1 MIIGGLIMAI
11 HITELNIETYRGI
24 KSLKLNNLAPINII
38 TGDNNCGKTSVLE
51 VLRSIENPSDFRLWR
66 TLIRRNSNDIRD
78 GISYFEGF
86 CDLFDIDQIDKSI
99 KYDVKYKDKKYEV
112 VMNAEVS
119 EEELLEDEYLKL
131 IGLSHIERVGE
142 KDGIPDYIVN
152 TKKILLDIIV
162 NGIKMSENSVYEG
175 QFRFKPDLKHIDSN
189 ANQDKIVYIT
199 PERHTTG
206 GVYLNAVLNNSDM
219 YEQMLTVL
227 KEYDEDIISINYDN
241 SYVEGTTSRG
251 IYKIL
256 TKSHKKALPLN
267 VYGDGMKKAVLLM
280 SAAIAA
286 KDGVL
291 LIDEFETAI
300 HTSAM
305 DRTFA
310 WIIEMCIKLNVQ
322 VFMTSHSKEAIDKLL
337 KCSPQYTNMI
347 AVYTLNKRENKTVVR
362 RLDGHKAIEVQDN
375 MGLELR

>member
-1 MIIGGLIMAI
+1 MAI

-24 KSLKLNNLAPINII
+24 RSLKLNNLVPINII

-66 TLIRRNSNDIRD
+66 TLIRRNSNDIRE
-78 GISYFEGF
+78 GLSYFEGF
-86 CDLFDIDQIDKSI
+86 CDLFDIDQMDKLI

-112 VMNAEVS
+112 VINAEVS
-119 EEELLEDEYLKL
+119 EEELLEDEYLKI
-131 IGLSHIERVGE
+131 IGYTHFQRIAPS
-142 KDGIPDYIVN
+142 KDGIQDYIVN
-152 TKKILLDIIV
+152 PQKILLNIAV
-162 NGIKMSENSVYEG
+162 NGEKMSENSVYEG
-175 QFRFKPDLKHIDSN
+175 QFRFKPDLRNIDSN

-199 PERHTTG
+199 PEKHTTG
-206 GVYLNAVLNNSDM
+206 DVYLNAVLNNSDM
-219 YEQMLTVL
+219 YEQMLAVL

-241 SYVEGTTSRG
+241 SSVEGTTSRG

-286 KDGVL
+286 KNGVL

-310 WIIEMCIKLNVQ
+310 WIIEMCMKLNVQ

-337 KCSPQYTNMI
+337 KCSPQYTDMI

>member
-1 MIIGGLIMAI
+1 MAI

-24 KSLKLNNLAPINII
+24 RSLKLNNLVPINII

-66 TLIRRNSNDIRD
+66 TLIRRNSNDIRE
-78 GISYFEGF
+78 GLSYFEGF
-86 CDLFDIDQIDKSI
+86 CDLFDIDQMDKLI

-112 VMNAEVS
+112 VINAEVS
-119 EEELLEDEYLKL
+119 EEELLEDEYLKI
-131 IGLSHIERVGE
+131 IGYTHFQRIAPS
-142 KDGIPDYIVN
+142 KDGIQDYIVN
-152 TKKILLDIIV
+152 PQKILLNIAV
-162 NGIKMSENSVYEG
+162 NGEKMSENSVYEG
-175 QFRFKPDLKHIDSN
+175 QFRFKPDLRNIDSN

-199 PERHTTG
+199 PEKHTTG
-206 GVYLNAVLNNSDM
+206 DVYLNAVLNNSDM
-219 YEQMLTVL
+219 YEQMLAVL

-241 SYVEGTTSRG
+241 SSVEGTTSRG

-310 WIIEMCIKLNVQ
+310 WIIEMCMKLNVQ

-337 KCSPQYTNMI
+337 KCSPQYTDMI

>member
-1 MIIGGLIMAI
+1 MIIVGLIMAI

-66 TLIRRNSNDIRD
+66 TLIRRNFNDIRD
-78 GISYFEGF
+78 GLSYFEGF

-131 IGLSHIERVGE
+131 IGLSHIERIGE

-175 QFRFKPDLKHIDSN
+175 QFRFKTDLKHIDSN
-189 ANQDKIVYIT
+189 VNQEKIVYIT

-219 YEQMLTVL
+219 YEQMLAVL

-241 SYVEGTTSRG
+241 SSVDGTTSRG

-291 LIDEFETAI
+291 LIDEFETEI

>member
-1 MIIGGLIMAI
+1 MAI

-24 KSLKLNNLAPINII
+24 RSLKLNNLVPINII
-38 TGDNNCGKTSVLE
+38 TGDNNCGKTTVLE

-66 TLIRRNSNDIRD
+66 TLIRRNSNDIRE
-78 GISYFEGF
+78 GLSYFEGF
-86 CDLFDIDQIDKSI
+86 CDLFDIDQMDKLI

-112 VMNAEVS
+112 VINAEVS
-119 EEELLEDEYLKL
+119 EEELLEDEYLKI
-131 IGLSHIERVGE
+131 IGYTHFQRIAPS
-142 KDGIPDYIVN
+142 KDGIQDYIVN
-152 TKKILLDIIV
+152 PQKILLNIAV
-162 NGIKMSENSVYEG
+162 NGEKMSENSVYEG
-175 QFRFKPDLKHIDSN
+175 QFRFKPDLRNIDSN

-199 PERHTTG
+199 PEKHTTG
-206 GVYLNAVLNNSDM
+206 DVYLNAVLNNSDM
-219 YEQMLTVL
+219 YEQMLAVL

-241 SYVEGTTSRG
+241 SSVEGTTSRG

-310 WIIEMCIKLNVQ
+310 WIIEMCMKLNVQ

-337 KCSPQYTNMI
+337 KCSPQYTDMI

>member
-1 MIIGGLIMAI
+1 M
-11 HITELNIETYRGI
+11 
-24 KSLKLNNLAPINII
+24 
-38 TGDNNCGKTSVLE
+38 
-51 VLRSIENPSDFRLWR
+51 RSIENPSDFRLWR

-78 GISYFEGF
+78 GLSYFEGF

-112 VMNAEVS
+112 VINAEVS
-119 EEELLEDEYLKL
+119 EEELLEDEYLKI
-131 IGLSHIERVGE
+131 IGYTHFQRIAPS
-142 KDGIPDYIVN
+142 KDGIQDYIVN
-152 TKKILLDIIV
+152 PQKILLNIKV
-162 NGIKMSENSVYEG
+162 NGEKMSENSVYEG
-175 QFRFKPDLKHIDSN
+175 QFRFKSDLRNIDSN

-199 PERHTTG
+199 PEKHTTG
-206 GVYLNAVLNNSDM
+206 DVYLNAVLNNSDM
-219 YEQMLTVL
+219 YEQMLAVL

-241 SYVEGTTSRG
+241 SSVDGTTSRG

-291 LIDEFETAI
+291 LIDEFETEI

>member
-1 MIIGGLIMAI
+1 MAI

-24 KSLKLNNLAPINII
+24 RSLKLNNLVPINII

-66 TLIRRNSNDIRD
+66 TLIRRNSNDIRE
-78 GISYFEGF
+78 GLSYFEGF
-86 CDLFDIDQIDKSI
+86 CDLFDIDQMDKLI

-112 VMNAEVS
+112 VINAEVS
-119 EEELLEDEYLKL
+119 EEELLEDEYLKI
-131 IGLSHIERVGE
+131 IGYTHFQRIAPS
-142 KDGIPDYIVN
+142 KDGIQDYIVN
-152 TKKILLDIIV
+152 PQKILLNIAV
-162 NGIKMSENSVYEG
+162 NGEKMSENSVYEG
-175 QFRFKPDLKHIDSN
+175 QFRFKPDLRNIDSN

-199 PERHTTG
+199 PEKHTTG
-206 GVYLNAVLNNSDM
+206 DVYLNAVLNNSDM
-219 YEQMLTVL
+219 YEQMLAVL

-241 SYVEGTTSRG
+241 SSVEGTTSRG

-300 HTSAM
+300 HASAM

-310 WIIEMCIKLNVQ
+310 WIIEMCMKLNVQ

-337 KCSPQYTNMI
+337 KCSPQYTDMI